1 MGANMRPNYSLMVNL
16 IYASKRIY
24 LIIATLAGLLLL
36 FLGTPYIHSLVNYD
50 VNKYL
55 FAWLIYSI
63 AVFLNLYYS
72 YWNPLLKGIGAIK
85 EANQVQVISR
95 VIYLV
100 LTILGLSLGGGILWL
115 SIMYLVSGLLL
126 RIISKFLFERISNIR
141 DYYKNDTDYS
151 SNIKELLKTIWPN
164 AKKQGLVTVGAWLIT
179 KSTTLLTSYFY
190 GLDETAQLGLSLQL
204 YGFIGGFSGLL
215 FNSYAPEIISLKL
228 GGNFVRFK
236 KLFARTI
243 FIQWIVSIMGCLAV
257 VIVGPF
263 ALKIIG
269 ANSSLLPRPIL
280 IILGIILILEWNH
293 STFATLITLTNRVP
307 FLASSLI
314 SGVGIVFLSLLMAKF
329 TDLGVLG
336 LILSQGIVQIMYNNW
351 YWPRMVCIENETNIY
366 QLAKYGLIDVF
377 IIVRRILS

>member
-1 MGANMRPNYSLMVNL
+1 
-16 IYASKRIY
+16 
-24 LIIATLAGLLLL
+24 
-36 FLGTPYIHSLVNYD
+36 
-50 VNKYL
+50 
-55 FAWLIYSI
+55 
-63 AVFLNLYYS
+63 
-72 YWNPLLKGIGAIK
+72 
-85 EANQVQVISR
+85 
-95 VIYLV
+95 
-100 LTILGLSLGGGILWL
+100 
-115 SIMYLVSGLLL
+115 
-126 RIISKFLFERISNIR
+126 
-141 DYYKNDTDYS
+141 
-151 SNIKELLKTIWPN
+151 
-164 AKKQGLVTVGAWLIT
+164 
-179 KSTTLLTSYFY
+179 
-190 GLDETAQLGLSLQL
+190 
-204 YGFIGGFSGLL
+204 
-215 FNSYAPEIISLKL
+215 
-228 GGNFVRFK
+228 
-236 KLFARTI
+236 
-243 FIQWIVSIMGCLAV
+243 MGCLAV